1 VVSYVLELA
10 VMYLDGEEPRFEP
23 TVEDIGL
30 SVGKTA
36 AQIAPAIHRL
46 IEEGY
51 LECGAPA
58 ATKAVPHTATI
69 YPSARLLR
77 TIPAFGEMSPE
88 SLDAELKRLRSTQ

>member
-1 VVSYVLELA
+1 
-10 VMYLDGEEPRFEP
+10 MYLDGEEPRFEP